1 MGKTF
6 DALKKAEQEQEL
18 KFLQPVPQTQRAVEV
33 YSPLKRIA
41 ESAPPWCQE
50 LWLKLKQRSQQED
63 IKTIVFT
70 GLSNGSGCTS
80 TAAIF
85 SIYLAVRIQKKVL
98 ALDLNTRRPGLKRF
112 FRTED
117 HSLLADVLG
126 SSSIGKADSFGSLKQ
141 NLAVVINDSDSAPNG
156 STWLE
161 SEILDQFI
169 EKARNGFDFIIFDTG
184 HVTQSI
190 ETRLLCS
197 KADAVI
203 IVASAGES
211 RKSVA
216 LRVKDE
222 LEQSGA
228 KIAGVILNKRKYYI
242 PKWLYSRL

>member
-18 KFLQPVPQTQRAVEV
+18 KFLHPVPQVQKSVEL

-41 ESAPPWCQE
+41 DSAPPWCQE
-50 LWLKLKQRSQQED
+50 LWLKLKQRSQQEET
-63 IKTIVFT
+63 KTIVFT
-70 GLSNGSGCTS
+70 GLSHGSGCTS
-80 TAAIF
+80 SAAIF
-85 SIYLAVRIQKKVL
+85 SVYLAVRIQKKVL
-98 ALDLNTRRPGLKRF
+98 TLDLNTGSPGLKRF
-112 FRTED
+112 FSADD
-117 HSLLADVLG
+117 HTLFAEVLDPSSL
-126 SSSIGKADSFGSLKQ
+126 GKADSFSSLKQ
-141 NLAVVINDSDSAPNG
+141 NLAVVINDSDLAPNG

-161 SEILDQFI
+161 SDILEQFI
-169 EKARNGFDFIIFDTG
+169 AKARNGFDFVIFDAG

-203 IVASAGES
+203 IVISAGES